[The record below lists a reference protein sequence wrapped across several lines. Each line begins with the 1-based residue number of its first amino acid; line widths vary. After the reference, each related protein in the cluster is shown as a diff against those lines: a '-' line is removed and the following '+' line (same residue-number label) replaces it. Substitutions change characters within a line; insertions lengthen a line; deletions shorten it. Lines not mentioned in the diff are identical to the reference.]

1 MSSSDDETLLDEEFD
16 IDQKITDTKQQ
27 LNNIKNPDVINVDT
41 ELSEKS
47 LEELKNKLKSMPRKE
62 IYKQLE
68 QFSKMYNVN
77 NNEFKSVSENTVKST
92 KDRLKEKL
100 ETLKLMRSSKQI
112 IEHVK
117 MTKEQELE
125 NSKNKHDNIEEKK
138 EETITFSKSQK
149 RRIREKKSKE
159 NKIVS

>member
-16 IDQKITDTKQQ
+16 VKQEIKDTKEQ
-27 LNNIKNPDVINVDT
+27 LNNINNPDVINANVG
-41 ELSEKS
+41 LSDES
-47 LEELKNKLKSMPRKE
+47 LEEFKNKLKSMPRKE

-77 NNEFKSVSENTVKST
+77 NNEFKSVSDNTVKST

-125 NSKNKHDNIEEKK
+125 NAKNKHDNIEE
-138 EETITFSKSQK
+138 TITLSKSQK
-149 RRIREKKSKE
+149 RRIREKQSKK
-159 NKIVS
+159 NKIDD